1 MTGSRTDITEQ
12 PKKKVI
18 KPLLT
23 ISRLKLN
30 QNVEYADRVFY
41 IYILISR

>member
-1 MTGSRTDITEQ
+1 MTGSRTDIMEQ
-12 PKKKVI
+12 PKKVI
-18 KPLLT
+18 KPLFT
-23 ISRLKLN
+23 VSRLKLN